1 MSDLRTVVA
10 NNISELRQKHG
21 MTQLALAEM
30 LNYSDKSISKWERGE
45 SFPDVFMLKRLADLF
60 GVSVDY
66 LLSED
71 HSEAV
76 HREAEV
82 SRMVRR
88 NRILIS
94 FLATMLVWLIAT
106 VSFVTVN
113 LAIPSSPLPAWA
125 LFLYAIPLSS
135 VVILVFNSIW
145 GRRKLNYLII
155 TVINWT
161 VLLSIHIT
169 ILTLTQLNLWIIY
182 IIGVPVQIIIFLWS
196 GIHYPK
202 AKRNPRKKERKNK

>member
-10 NNISELRQKHG
+10 NNISELRQKKG
-21 MTQLALAEM
+21 MTQLILAEK
-30 LNYSDKSISKWERGE
+30 LNYSDKAISKWERGE

-71 HSEAV
+71 HSEAIR
-76 HREAEV
+76 REAEV
-82 SRMVRR
+82 SKMVHR

-94 FLATMLVWLIAT
+94 FLATMLIWLIAT
-106 VSFVTVN
+106 VSFVTLG
-113 LAIPSSPLPAWA
+113 LALPDSPLPAWV
-125 LFLYAIPLSS
+125 LFIYAIPLSS
-135 VVILVFNSIW
+135 VVILIFNSIW

-155 TVINWT
+155 AVINWT
-161 VLLSIHIT
+161 VLLSVHIT
-169 ILTLTQLNLWIIY
+169 IVTLTALNLWIIY

-196 GIHYPK
+196 GLNYPK
-202 AKRNPRKKERKNK
+202 AKRNPRRKERKNK